1 MKKGGLYL
9 AVYDVTID
17 RERNRVAKLL
27 EGYGMRIQKSDFEIR
42 LTREQRESVLEAVE
56 RLALESGWV
65 AFYRIDEDAARLAK
79 GKLPEQPLGEQ
90 TTCYLP

>member
-17 RERNRVAKLL
+17 RERTRVAHLL
-27 EGYGMRIQKSDFEIR
+27 EGYGLRIQKSAFELR
-42 LTREQRESVLEAVE
+42 LTKDQRASILEE
-56 RLALESGWV
+56 IEKLALESGWV
-65 AFYRIDEDAARLAK
+65 ALYRIDEDAPRLAK
-79 GKLPEQPLGEQ
+79 GKIPEQALGEQ